1 MLDRASEKLAEV
13 RQERR
18 SNMQSLRKGMNDWAR
33 QLASQGVSEEALVVI
48 RRDRLCVPV
57 KAGRQVTDQ
66 SKVKDLTGL
75 GCATRLCCCCIL
87 HGCVCLPRQLY
98 THKCQRWVLCMQ
110 SQLEP

>member
-1 MLDRASEKLAEV
+1 MLDRASEKLADV

-57 KAGRQVTDQ
+57 KAGRQV
-66 SKVKDLTGL
+66 SHHPKVKGLTRL
-75 GCATRLCCCCIL
+75 GCATSYVGLRLAGL
-87 HGCVCLPRQLY
+87 CVPVKTGRQVSHQF
-98 THKCQRWVLCMQ
+98 TVKG
-110 SQLEP
+110 